1 MQTKEQLVSG
11 VSLFASFSADEL
23 KEAVRLM
30 DEIDVDAGR
39 VLIEEG
45 RTGGEFFVVVDGRVE
60 VRRDGQ
66 RIDEAGPGEVLGEL
80 ALLDK
85 KPRNASA
92 VAIAPTR
99 LLVMAP
105 AEFNTLLNHHPNVR
119 AKVEAA
125 ASAHRAS
132 AERRSEGS

>member
-1 MQTKEQLVSG
+1 VQSKEQLVSG
-11 VSLFASFSADEL
+11 VSLFASFSSGEL
-23 KEAVRLM
+23 REAVRLM
-30 DEIDVDAGR
+30 DEVDVKAGR

-45 RTGGEFFVVVDGRVE
+45 RTGGECFIVIDGRVE

-66 RIDEAGPGEVLGEL
+66 RIAEAGPGDVLGEL

-92 VAIAPTR
+92 VAIEPTR

-105 AEFNTLLNHHPNVR
+105 AEFHTLLNHHPDVR

-125 ASAHRAS
+125 AAAHRVG
-132 AERRSEGS
+132 AEPRSDDS